1 MIKQLAGWQGKVNV
15 NGQEFASISEVSED
29 VLKDTTT
36 ITLLPVVQRHR
47 VRVED
52 VNDNAEHIITVRQY
66 MTRPASPEFDFMD
79 KWNNGIPMPMRTM
92 AGRVVK
98 ETAKMVYM
106 ELHGYGKPSV
116 YCVRCGKELTNP
128 VSRYYGLGIECIQKV
143 GIAREINDIEGI
155 KEDLKKVEWN
165 GWIIKSSIIS
175 DEIYSGGK

>member
-36 ITLLPVVQRHR
+36 ITLLPVVQRQR

-92 AGRVVK
+92 AGRVIK

-106 ELHGYGKPSV
+106 ELHGQGLRTV
-116 YCVRCGKELTNP
+116 TCLRCGRELTHP
-128 VSRYYGLGIECIQKV
+128 VSRYHGIGPECIQKLGMCYSV
-143 GIAREINDIEGI
+143 TDVDKI
-155 KEDLKKVEWN
+155 KEALVDIKWE
-165 GWIIKSSIIS
+165 GWIIKSAIIEDRLKGD
-175 DEIYSGGK
+175 DE